1 MIKFEIEKMLEMG
14 MLREDSFR
22 EKIKNWDWNQYRGQ
36 QVLIKGCSS
45 VPIPTWA
52 YLIVAMHL
60 AQVAGEV
67 SYGEE
72 KSPNLIYKNHAQ
84 AAKA

>member
-1 MIKFEIEKMLEMG
+1 MIKFEIDKMLDMG
-14 MLREDSFR
+14 MLREDPFR
-22 EKIKNWDWNQYRGQ
+22 ARIKAMDWEPYRGQ

-52 YLIVAMHL
+52 YLIVAAHL
-60 AQVAGEV
+60 AQVAAEV

-72 KSPNLIYKNHAQ
+72 KAPIPIYK
-84 AAKA
+84 KR

>member
-14 MLREDSFR
+14 ILREDPFR
-22 EKIKNWDWNQYRGQ
+22 EKIKTMDWEQYRGG

-52 YLIVAMHL
+52 YLIVATHL
-60 AQVAGEV
+60 AQVADEV
-67 SYGEE
+67 LYGEE
-72 KSPNLIYKNHAQ
+72 KGPNLIYKRDTRG
-84 AAKA
+84 AKV

>member
-14 MLREDSFR
+14 ILREDPFR
-22 EKIKNWDWNQYRGQ
+22 EKIKNWDWGQYRGR

-52 YLIVAMHL
+52 YLIVAAHL
-60 AQVAGEV
+60 SQVADEV
-67 SYGEE
+67 LYGEE
-72 KSPNLIYKNHAQ
+72 KGYTLIFKHGAQ
-84 AAKA
+84 PAKV

>member
-14 MLREDSFR
+14 ILREDPFR
-22 EKIKNWDWNQYRGQ
+22 EKIKTLDWGPYRGQ

-52 YLIVAMHL
+52 YLIVATHL
-60 AQVAGEV
+60 AQVAEEV
-67 SYGEE
+67 YYGEE
-72 KSPNLIYKNHAQ
+72 KSPNLITKRQ
-84 AAKA
+84 P